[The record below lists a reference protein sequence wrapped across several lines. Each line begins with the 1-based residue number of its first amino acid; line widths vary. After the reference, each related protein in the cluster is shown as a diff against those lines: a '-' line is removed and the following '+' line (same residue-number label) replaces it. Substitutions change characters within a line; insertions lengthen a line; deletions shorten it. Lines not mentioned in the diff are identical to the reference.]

1 MSDGTLRPRI
11 WHPAR
16 DAYHC
21 AFRLLRLLTAA
32 DTNSLELQRL
42 RALDLLL
49 LFPPFLHRMAMTQ
62 DLRRRF
68 KDLEIPKADDI
79 FVRLPSPAV
88 VLDDLQFYQTAAI
101 SHLVARGIL
110 QQKKLASFN
119 IAQLNVKA
127 IPADL
132 QLNVDT
138 RNVREAALIEFL
150 VTQLAPIPLSGT
162 EGLLRRLGLSPKQV
176 PI

>member
-1 MSDGTLRPRI
+1 MSDGILRPRI

-21 AFRLLRLLTAA
+21 AFRLLRLLTVVEA
-32 DTNSLELQRL
+32 NCLELQRL

-49 LFPPFLHRMAMTQ
+49 LFPPFLHRMSMTQ
-62 DLRRRF
+62 ELRRSF
-68 KDLEIPKADDI
+68 KELKVPKAEEI
-79 FVRLPSPAV
+79 FVRLPSAAV
-88 VLDDLQFYQTAAI
+88 VFDDLQFYQTAAI

-110 QQKKLASFN
+110 QRKKLSSSS
-119 IAQLNVKA
+119 IAQLDAKA
-127 IPADL
+127 MPADL
-132 QLNVDT
+132 QVKIDA
-138 RNVREAALIEFL
+138 RNLQEAALIEFL
-150 VTQLAPIPLSGT
+150 VTQLAPLSLSGA

>member
-1 MSDGTLRPRI
+1 MSDGTLKPRI

-32 DTNSLELQRL
+32 EENSLELQRL

-49 LFPPFLHRMAMTQ
+49 LFPPYLHRMSMTQ
-62 DLRRRF
+62 DLRRGF
-68 KDLEIPKADDI
+68 KDLKIPKAEDI

-88 VLDDLQFYQTAAI
+88 VFDDLQFYQTAAI

-110 QQKKLASFN
+110 QPKKLSSSS

-127 IPADL
+127 MPADL
-132 QLNVDT
+132 QIKIDA
-138 RNVREAALIEFL
+138 RNVQEAALIAFL
-150 VTQLAPIPLSGT
+150 ITRLAPLSLSGA